1 VSDQFSRIGKDGDL
15 RIVSAEEKP
24 MGFHAR
30 FDSKGKKY
38 RYMIHCGTGMPVF
51 LSDYRYHVRDR
62 LDVDAMREAAAQIV
76 GTHDFACFQ
85 AAGGTPRETTV
96 RTIYSLEITEI
107 PAMDPAAYSIASPA
121 VGPTAGPDAE
131 PGSQPQCSW
140 IAEPGGQ
147 PQCNGAG
154 VDIAIDV
161 AGDGFLYNMV
171 RIITGTLVEVGAGKL
186 PVDRI
191 SGIIDGC
198 DRRKAGHTAP
208 PQGLYL
214 VEVYY

>member
-1 VSDQFSRIGKDGDL
+1 
-15 RIVSAEEKP
+15 
-24 MGFHAR
+24 M
-30 FDSKGKKY
+30 
-38 RYMIHCGTGMPVF
+38 
-51 LSDYRYHVRDR
+51 
-62 LDVDAMREAAAQIV
+62 
-76 GTHDFACFQ
+76 
-85 AAGGTPRETTV
+85 
-96 RTIYSLEITEI
+96 EINEI
-107 PAMDPAAYSIASPA
+107 PAMDSAAYSIASPA
-121 VGPTAGPDAE
+121 VGPTAGPD
-131 PGSQPQCSW
+131 
-140 IAEPGGQ
+140 AEPGGQ

-186 PVDRI
+186 PADSI
-191 SGIIDGC
+191 SGIIGGC